1 MKLPTPQQNE
11 ILIYLKKE
19 GKPKHW
25 TDIYE
30 NTTRSY
36 YCNEQKYMSERLS
49 KMVKAGFLARAG
61 KGIFELRKQPL
72 QENDKN
78 QIKLF

>member
-1 MKLPTPQQNE
+1 MRFPTHHQNE
-11 ILIYLKKE
+11 ILNYLKKE

-25 TDIYE
+25 KDIYE
-30 NTTRSY
+30 DIGIGY
-36 YCNEQKYMSERLS
+36 YRNEQKHISEKLS
-49 KMVKAGFLARAG
+49 KMVKAGLLARAG
-61 KGIFELRKQPL
+61 KEIFELRKQPL